1 MQRET
6 KKAFLSGRSV
16 RRYLGM
22 PSEREALKRVRRM
35 VTSGYWWTTS
45 AKNTAD
51 RQRNTQLFKAFPSE
65 CSLLGFTFF
74 RLSACKFP
82 QKTFRLLCWALADHE
97 TVLLHMGSN
106 DFGYRFPSIFTDSPL
121 RQPKGQRK
129 RRKASGSRSGEKASA
144 SPPSARPAGRSA

>member
-35 VTSGYWWTTS
+35 VTSGYWWTPS
-45 AKNTAD
+45 AKTLPPD
-51 RQRNTQLFKAFPSE
+51 RETPNSSKHSLRSAPSLVSPSSAFPPANSHKRPFYLFKAS
-65 CSLLGFTFF
+65 
-74 RLSACKFP
+74 
-82 QKTFRLLCWALADHE
+82 ADHE
-97 TVLLHMGSN
+97 TVLLPYKGCN
-106 DFGYRFPSIFTDSPL
+106 DFGYRFPSKFTDSPL

-129 RRKASGSRSGEKASA
+129 RRKASGSRSGEKESA